1 MNVFNTRVNPIA
13 QAMYARRARQE
24 INRLRCGVGVIILRE
39 DGAILME
46 RRADNGTWGLPGG
59 SVDAGESLRETV
71 SREVREETGLEVE
84 ITGFVGIYSDPARR
98 VVTYL
103 DNGDVTQ
110 RIDVV
115 VEARITGGTLGRSAE
130 SEELCFFL
138 LSDLPKDVTP
148 LVLDPLEDY
157 RHGRRGVLA

>member
-1 MNVFNTRVNPIA
+1 MNPTA
-13 QAMYARRARQE
+13 QQMYAPRARHE
-24 INRLRCGVGVIILRE
+24 ITRLRCGVGVIIRRE

-59 SVDAGESLRETV
+59 SLDAGESLREAV
-71 SREVREETGLEVE
+71 AREVREETGLEVE
-84 ITGFVGIYSDPARR
+84 LTAFIGIYSDPTRR

-110 RIDVV
+110 RIDVI
-115 VEARITGGTLGRSAE
+115 VEARITGGTLTRSAE
-130 SEELCFFL
+130 SEELQFFP
-138 LSDLPKDVTP
+138 LSTLPTDVTP